1 MRKQHPAERLTPALL
16 SPADRRLLDEVR
28 ARAAHAYARI
38 LPWQA
43 ARMLTIIDK
52 FAADRRTGATS

>member
-28 ARAAHAYARI
+28 ARAAHPNARI

-43 ARMLTIIDK
+43 DRLLTIIDK
-52 FAADRRTGATS
+52 FAADRRTGAAS

>member
-1 MRKQHPAERLTPALL
+1 MRKQHPAERLTPALF

-28 ARAAHAYARI
+28 ARAAHPHARI

-52 FAADRRTGATS
+52 FAAERRTGAAS

>member
-28 ARAAHAYARI
+28 ARAAHPYARI

>member
-28 ARAAHAYARI
+28 AGAAHPYARI